1 MLWAVHKQCI
11 QWLQANVISNTVFI
25 YSLHKYHTKE
35 APKWVEAVFSNS
47 CSSVTYDRY
56 TKKRQTSVSTETKA
70 DRNNTHTTMRWWR
83 HRSWMS
89 HTVSDIKRQWFTQQV
104 CSLSLPF
111 TFICFLSLHP
121 GILSSHHNAPYS
133 SKCRSDVYKTFCN
146 SIKWWTLNNPCCKRE
161 RERLKEERQMMGS
174 WMWFRKWL
182 LFPEAIRLC
191 SCAFHHRLH
200 RQPCFIL
207 LSLFVLP
214 PFFPLPIAQNACCGW
229 ISSPLFASSSS
240 SITCDKVPATEPCL
254 MLHIEHLLPWK
265 QMLALAN
272 SIYLS

>member
-161 RERLKEERQMMGS
+161 RDWKRRDRWWAHECDLGNGFCFQKRLGFVAVLFITACTVS
-174 WMWFRKWL
+174 HALSSSHSSFFLPSSHYPL
-182 LFPEAIRLC
+182 LKKLAVGELVP
-191 SCAFHHRLH
+191 
-200 RQPCFIL
+200 PC
-207 LSLFVLP
+207 LP
-214 PFFPLPIAQNACCGW
+214 PAA
-229 ISSPLFASSSS
+229 
-240 SITCDKVPATEPCL
+240 VP
-254 MLHIEHLLPWK
+254 
-265 QMLALAN
+265 
-272 SIYLS
+272 